1 MEEVGQHEERSWAT
15 SPQRSSSNLLWRAN
29 PTRGD
34 RTQGA
39 AAEREEVD
47 ETGNRTGNE
56 KWFSESFYEN
66 ENKGCGNKLTALSGF
81 S

>member
-1 MEEVGQHEERSWAT
+1 MYSGQLWRTSKLILFMFPGLVSKQTSKVEEAGQHEERSRPT
-15 SPQRSSSNLLWRAN
+15 SPQCSSSDLLWRAN

-47 ETGNRTGNE
+47 ETGNPSD
-56 KWFSESFYEN
+56 W
-66 ENKGCGNKLTALSGF
+66 
-81 S
+81 